1 MTTREGPL
9 ASDSTVW
16 KLHREVVLL
25 AGWGRAI
32 LLQIAHP
39 LIAQGVADHSGFAA
53 ERWARVGRLKRTV
66 WAMLALT
73 FGTPEESA
81 DAAAGINRIHDRV
94 HGHLSQ
100 RAGAFAT
107 GSSYSAHDPDL
118 LAWVHVTLVDTFLL
132 TYERFVGPL
141 TPAERDR
148 YCLGACHA
156 APLLGIPPD
165 ALPHSAAALA
175 AYMERMLASGEIT
188 VTDTARRLAEEIVSS
203 PLPWPARPLL
213 ALARLPTVGLLPKPI
228 RKAYGF
234 EWTRGQQ
241 RALRMLAAGVR
252 HGIVAVPPILRWW
265 PAARRARRRPPN
277 ALS

>member
-1 MTTREGPL
+1 VTTTHNQP

-39 LIAQGVADHSGFAA
+39 LVAQGVADHSGFAA

-66 WAMLALT
+66 GAMLALT

-81 DAAAGINRIHDRV
+81 AAAAGINRIHDRV
-94 HGHLSQ
+94 HGRLPQ
-100 RAGAFAT
+100 PAGAFSS
-107 GSSYSAHDPDL
+107 GSNYSAHDPAL

-141 TPAERDR
+141 TAAERDR
-148 YCLGACHA
+148 YCREACHT

-165 ALPHSAAALA
+165 ALPHTADELFT
-175 AYMERMLASGEIT
+175 YMERMLASGEIA
-188 VTDTARRLAEEIVSS
+188 VTDTARRLADEIVSCA
-203 PLPWPARPLL
+203 LPWPAWPFLTM
-213 ALARLPTVGLLPKPI
+213 ARLPTIGLLPRSI
-228 RKAYGF
+228 REAYGF
-234 EWTRGQQ
+234 EWTRGQE
-241 RALRMLAAGVR
+241 RALGVLAAAVR
-252 HGIVAVPPILRWW
+252 CGIVVAPPLLRWW
-265 PAARRARRRPPN
+265 PAARRARRRSSN